1 MSTRK
6 TKISTATLA
15 DVSNEVG
22 GDYVTMEDGR
32 SYYKISNHDQM
43 PPFFI
48 SLVSADDHWLFISSN
63 GALSAGRRD
72 PEHALFPYYTDDKIS
87 DSQDITGGKTIVR
100 WHGKDGDQLW
110 EPFSDRYK
118 GLSPTTR
125 NLYKSFEGDRIVFE
139 EISAELGLT
148 FRQAWCFSEK
158 FGVIR
163 QASLTNN
170 SAEPCSFSVLDGMQ
184 NIMPSSLP
192 STVQASLSTLVDA
205 YRKNELDLASG
216 LGLYRLS
223 AIIVDRAEPSEA
235 LRCNTVWSLGLE
247 GAVRLISSAQV
258 DDFRGGEEVT
268 EETSVRAARGAYFLA
283 ATRDLEGGASEHWCF
298 AADVSCDAAKA
309 HDALLA
315 LADRPA
321 LARALEEDIAAGREK
336 LDRLVGTADGA
347 QKTARTL
354 QDNRHFAN
362 VMFNIMRGG
371 VPSSN
376 YEVTAADLWRH
387 ARHRNAV
394 AAEAH
399 REFFAKIPKVIP
411 YAELLAA
418 AEATGSSDV
427 QRICLEYLPLGF
439 SRRHGDPSRPW
450 NKFAIVLKNEDGS
463 EALYYAGNWRDIFQN
478 WEALGRSFPDF
489 LPGMVAKFVNAS
501 TIDGHNPYRITREGI
516 DWEKIEADDP
526 WSYIGYWGDHQIIYL
541 LKLLEVLESFSPGG
555 LVGMM
560 GRGVFAYA
568 DVPYRIRSYEDLL
581 ADPLDTVLYD
591 EEAEARLNLRVGEI
605 GEEGKLVP
613 SANGGIHQVNLTEKL
628 LVSLL
633 AKLSNL
639 VPGSGIWLNTQRPEW
654 NDANNALVGNGV
666 SVVTLCYMRRY
677 LVFLGNLLGKLPKG
691 EVELSSEVAAW
702 LEALH
707 QVLQGSLPLLDAP
720 LSETDRKTIL
730 DGLGAAA
737 WQYRKNV
744 YHAGFSGQMTAL
756 GRDELGRFLD
766 CALRHVD
773 YGIEANA
780 RGDGLYHSYN
790 LMTKS
795 ADGSGVG
802 VRYLNLMLEGQV
814 AVLSSGLLEPDKV
827 LQLLTALRR
836 SPLFRADQH
845 SYILYPDKEL
855 PDFLRQNNIPA
866 AAMAS
871 SPLLRQLVED
881 GDDRLIRCD
890 AQGGGHFHGSI
901 RNAADLGGILQILR
915 SEEAYAALVAEDR
928 PRVLAIFEEMF
939 DHASFTGRSGTFFG
953 YEGLGSIYW
962 HMVSKLLLAVQ
973 ENHQAAEAKGASAEQ
988 LGQLKAFYAD
998 IRAGLGGSKT
1008 PGQYGAF
1015 PSDPY
1020 SHTPAHSGARQPG
1033 MTGQVKEDILS
1044 RFGELGLEVENGQ
1057 ICLDPQ
1063 GLASEEFL
1071 REPSTFR
1078 YVDVSGQWQ
1087 ELRLLAGSLGLT
1099 FCQVPFLYCQG
1110 EGVRGLRV
1118 SFSDGSEE
1126 EVEGYRLDR
1135 PTSAAVM
1142 ARDATVVSVRALV

>member
-1 MSTRK
+1 
-6 TKISTATLA
+6 
-15 DVSNEVG
+15 
-22 GDYVTMEDGR
+22 
-32 SYYKISNHDQM
+32 
-43 PPFFI
+43 
-48 SLVSADDHWLFISSN
+48 
-63 GALSAGRRD
+63 
-72 PEHALFPYYTDDKIS
+72 
-87 DSQDITGGKTIVR
+87 
-100 WHGKDGDQLW
+100 
-110 EPFSDRYK
+110 
-118 GLSPTTR
+118 
-125 NLYKSFEGDRIVFE
+125 
-139 EISAELGLT
+139 
-148 FRQAWCFSEK
+148 
-158 FGVIR
+158 
-163 QASLTNN
+163 
-170 SAEPCSFSVLDGMQ
+170 
-184 NIMPSSLP
+184 
-192 STVQASLSTLVDA
+192 
-205 YRKNELDLASG
+205 
-216 LGLYRLS
+216 
-223 AIIVDRAEPSEA
+223 
-235 LRCNTVWSLGLE
+235 
-247 GAVRLISSAQV
+247 
-258 DDFRGGEEVT
+258 
-268 EETSVRAARGAYFLA
+268 
-283 ATRDLEGGASEHWCF
+283 
-298 AADVSCDAAKA
+298 
-309 HDALLA
+309 
-315 LADRPA
+315 
-321 LARALEEDIAAGREK
+321 
-336 LDRLVGTADGA
+336 
-347 QKTARTL
+347 
-354 QDNRHFAN
+354 
-362 VMFNIMRGG
+362 
-371 VPSSN
+371 
-376 YEVTAADLWRH
+376 
-387 ARHRNAV
+387 
-394 AAEAH
+394 
-399 REFFAKIPKVIP
+399 
-411 YAELLAA
+411 
-418 AEATGSSDV
+418 
-427 QRICLEYLPLGF
+427 
-439 SRRHGDPSRPW
+439 
-450 NKFAIVLKNEDGS
+450 
-463 EALYYAGNWRDIFQN
+463 
-478 WEALGRSFPDF
+478 
-489 LPGMVAKFVNAS
+489 
-501 TIDGHNPYRITREGI
+501 
-516 DWEKIEADDP
+516 
-526 WSYIGYWGDHQIIYL
+526 
-541 LKLLEVLESFSPGG
+541 
-555 LVGMM
+555 
-560 GRGVFAYA
+560 
-568 DVPYRIRSYEDLL
+568 
-581 ADPLDTVLYD
+581 
-591 EEAEARLNLRVGEI
+591 
-605 GEEGKLVP
+605 
-613 SANGGIHQVNLTEKL
+613 
-628 LVSLL
+628 
-633 AKLSNL
+633 
-639 VPGSGIWLNTQRPEW
+639 
-654 NDANNALVGNGV
+654 
-666 SVVTLCYMRRY
+666 
-677 LVFLGNLLGKLPKG
+677 
-691 EVELSSEVAAW
+691 
-702 LEALH
+702 
-707 QVLQGSLPLLDAP
+707 
-720 LSETDRKTIL
+720 
-730 DGLGAAA
+730 
-737 WQYRKNV
+737 
-744 YHAGFSGQMTAL
+744 MTAL

-773 YGIEANA
+773 HGIEANA

-901 RNAADLGGILQILR
+901 RNAADLGGILQTLR